1 MFVNVDK
8 LHGKIREMKTNVV
21 EVAAKM
27 GIDKSTL
34 YRKLAKNG
42 AGLTVKDAQQLVEI
56 GQCIIEGLREY
67 LKQPGAREALEER
80 TKARQARK
88 EAEYGHKILLAV
100 PD

>member
-8 LHGKIREMKTNVV
+8 LHGKIREIKTNVV

-42 AGLTVKDAQQLVEI
+42 AGLTVRDAQNLVSILQMTDDEALMI
-56 GQCIIEGLREY
+56 FF
-67 LKQPGAREALEER
+67 AREVA
-80 TKARQARK
+80 
-88 EAEYGHKILLAV
+88 
-100 PD
+100 

>member
-42 AGLTVKDAQQLVEI
+42 AGLTVRDAQKLVDILQLTDD
-56 GQCIIEGLREY
+56 
-67 LKQPGAREALEER
+67 EALLIFF
-80 TKARQARK
+80 ARVVA
-88 EAEYGHKILLAV
+88 
-100 PD
+100 